1 MCFYTIYNH
10 TELRLQGGIL
20 FPGDTLVLLRHAH
33 GHAIPSNVFLFNV
46 PSMAEFRHVFLVI
59 MLGCIKHAR
68 RLTILSDL
76 LALVKD
82 ILEYLAWCA
91 MWFAFFTLYRKK
103 VIKVVSQLNKS
114 YLRI

>member
-10 TELRLQGGIL
+10 TELFLQGDIL

-33 GHAIPSNVFLFNV
+33 GHAIPSNVFLFNI

-59 MLGCIKHAR
+59 MFGCIKHAR
-68 RLTILSDL
+68 RLGTLSDL
-76 LALVKD
+76 VLALVYD

-91 MWFAFFTLYRKK
+91 MRFAFFT
-103 VIKVVSQLNKS
+103 
-114 YLRI
+114 